1 MDRENSLE
9 DVPCGHSEEL
19 MASLVN
25 HIMSP
30 ERNKGVSA
38 HKQPLI
44 CLPMADSK
52 PGNSLERCE
61 QPFPK
66 IVMSCKDS
74 SISADYA
81 GDTEN
86 GTDNLLSRLET
97 DHDPINR
104 KSITDD
110 SSAEECFT
118 TRATVSD
125 SSPENYVML
134 DYYDF
139 AKKTE
144 VEAYL
149 FELVCKDDSSG
160 LVSTIHNMCST
171 DGANNGTD
179 VSISTHVLNKGDMM
193 RQRLPCTL
201 FQLACKLDRVACA
214 SIFLNGD
221 IGCIVPIDW
230 VDDLGCTA
238 LHYAAESHSI
248 KCIELLLQRRAKTEL
263 KSKNGYT
270 PLEIAIHSKRL
281 HITWSPSEEIFK
293 LLESI
298 SEKNLTAIKILAAH
312 TRDVLQLARQLAMHG
327 NVVALATLLLI
338 TGDSLLT
345 GVAQKTEDHC
355 EETLLDVV
363 VKKALSLREE
373 TQGREFDTGY
383 WEMISMERDILC
395 KEIELL
401 LYLSPCL
408 SNKPLHLQY
417 KLTPSGSTGLTPLIR
432 AVQARDEAIVR
443 LLLSFQADVINE
455 TDVNG
460 NTCLHWC
467 LKSSLQSQSIRILA
481 ILLEHGAS
489 VTLGNRLGLT
499 PIHIAAGQ
507 GNLHALQIL
516 LNRDP
521 QSVHATAETKE
532 TPLFSAVKNNH
543 LDCARVLLQYGAN
556 RQVMN
561 LRKQRPID
569 VANTAD
575 MRALLFLQDS
585 SSLGKVKEMKET
597 MSVPETG
604 QIIKSETSLSSC
616 AKGALYETELLN
628 SRCAHFLHRDDQT
641 DSCSG
646 TSFSVSRHLIP
657 AKTEI
662 CRYFGLPSGC
672 VRGDK
677 CFYAHGEEEL
687 GKAKDVSLGDTKPGF
702 LANAGPIPSRSSKRS
717 CEDLSKKIFVGGLS
731 PTVES
736 DLRDFFEEKF
746 GPVLDAIVIGSHSG
760 DQIHSR
766 GFGFV
771 TFKHEE
777 SASAAVAAHY
787 VNIFGKKVEIKE
799 AVPRSILATP
809 SMAAIDSLNDIS
821 SFLGNQA
828 CQSEETKNVD
838 LSSRILP
845 SKTASENLEI
855 QWLTKV
861 KYQHQPSNNDPNPLK
876 IGEGVD
882 SGSSL
887 STATKSASSLSTQT
901 SPAWVK
907 TFRQWLPKF
916 LAEVSSR
923 LKEGEWYPLSS
934 LKGDFRATCGMEL
947 DHLPLGFTKLSDFIR
962 SMPELCRMKIV
973 PVGRGPAT
981 HMVLLQTLPRPT
993 LNMSTCASN
1002 VCGLLPGRSLV
1013 DADRSY
1019 AAAAGQAVRGL
1030 TSTSSSAMVSSLQVK
1045 RNPPTKSAQLLDS
1058 NNHINEVALLPPT
1071 DGQLVAQAINCPN
1084 QIRIQSGIPAT
1095 SFVLQN
1101 FGIGTKYVQEQ
1112 EDLQCVSKIFAQL
1125 NRNEEQSKESS
1136 SLMSNLQSNNSIQVN
1151 SPHAL
1156 GSLSEMDR
1164 AQYCMLKVPEI
1175 DDSHISFPQQEI
1187 RTPIKEGAFRSFTSF
1202 NQSFSGFLQQE
1213 NSFYSTNPVQGRIN
1227 ETPTQPLL
1235 AAETGNC
1242 WPHNMQWQNSPQSI
1256 LSPFEM
1262 RDSYINCTSPVNSLM
1277 SENTHMQSD
1286 RLDEIC
1292 VRCSQ
1297 RRALWAAVPCG
1308 HRALCAFCKDS
1319 VQKVHWEKSQCFL
1332 CESYVESWIALH

>member
-585 SSLGKVKEMKET
+585 SSLE
-597 MSVPETG
+597 
-604 QIIKSETSLSSC
+604 
-616 AKGALYETELLN
+616 
-628 SRCAHFLHRDDQT
+628 
-641 DSCSG
+641 
-646 TSFSVSRHLIP
+646 
-657 AKTEI
+657 
-662 CRYFGLPSGC
+662 
-672 VRGDK
+672 
-677 CFYAHGEEEL
+677 
-687 GKAKDVSLGDTKPGF
+687 
-702 LANAGPIPSRSSKRS
+702 
-717 CEDLSKKIFVGGLS
+717 
-731 PTVES
+731 